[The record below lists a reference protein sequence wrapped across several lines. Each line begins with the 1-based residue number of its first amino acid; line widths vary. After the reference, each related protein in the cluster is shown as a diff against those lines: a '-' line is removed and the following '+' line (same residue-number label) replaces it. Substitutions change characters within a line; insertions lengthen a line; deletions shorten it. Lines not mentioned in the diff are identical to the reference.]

1 MILNYL
7 SLQVPKINYSVYPQ
21 IITTTTKKKKSS
33 NNYYY
38 KKKKKL
44 LLFIELLEEK
54 ALNTMTTLNKLKL
67 PEVTETTLRPE

>member
-21 IITTTTKKKKSS
+21 IITTT
-33 NNYYY
+33 